1 MFIKCATLKKKH
13 LFLILFPIFK
23 ILGKYIEKKLELYNF
38 FILPFLM
45 SLGNTLCVIFW
56 FSTIKLNQRKN
67 TASLKEKTKSIN
79 KSLITDNES
88 NLKKKKRGLSQ
99 FEIYIDEINQKNK
112 IKSIKEIFFYIVF
125 GITFFFATLLHSIFF
140 LCISKANKKETIL
153 FSLVLRFLI
162 IIILSHFILKDSNYF
177 FRHKMF
183 SFILIM
189 IISMLYIF
197 FNLDYDS
204 YKFDKKLLLLIV
216 SEILYACFY
225 IGGKEYIQF
234 TYKSP
239 FKFVFFV
246 GIIHLVLF
254 IILQIIFIKLGEG
267 TKIYNF
273 IINNLKND
281 NNKINVDY
289 NDTVYINV
297 IDFLSEIKMKVI
309 FLILLLIIYV
319 INNYFEWQII
329 SFFSPSHFASSN
341 LLYVIILPFL
351 YEKLSVNII
360 IFYINFLLIV
370 FFLLVFNEFVI
381 LYCCSLEE
389 NTFLEKVNKERQ
401 YSIQM
406 ERISNEYELNNEEAN
421 DINIRNSDELN
432 EISNE

>member
-177 FRHKMF
+177 FRHKIF

-239 FKFVFFV
+239 FKLVFFV

-329 SFFSPSHFASSN
+329 SFFSPSHLVSSN

-360 IFYINFLLIV
+360 IFYINFLLIF

-432 EISNE
+432 EASNE

>member
-23 ILGKYIEKKLELYNF
+23 ILGKYIEKKLKLYNF